1 MEHNWIFERL
11 GTTNRN
17 GGLIMLTRNK
27 NVYKLIYNGPHL
39 VNSTSPMGF
48 SVTVRNIATSSE
60 EVQETDTHELVIGK
74 QRIR

>member
-1 MEHNWIFERL
+1 
-11 GTTNRN
+11 
-17 GGLIMLTRNK
+17 MLTRNK